1 MLFSFNDTKGNAQ
14 VRSNTFGYVFEFFYI
29 GCWENLEGYLGG
41 RKIWANE
48 IVERK

>member
-29 GCWENLEGYLGG
+29 GSAGKTL
-41 RKIWANE
+41 KAI
-48 IVERK
+48 